1 MGLHVEPLP
10 GGIGAEITG
19 LDLNREISPQD
30 RESLRQAWLDSGILL
45 FRGIGDSPDKQLALS
60 RVFGEL
66 EVHPIENIR
75 VEGYP
80 ELIWLSN
87 RKSSQAAP
95 VYCYGGVP
103 TVGRIPWHT
112 DLVYTTTP
120 NRGALLRML
129 DMPDSGGET
138 GWIDTAAAFDALPPE
153 TQARIETLEARFRFV
168 ADPREMRFGRPD
180 VTRPDE
186 STLAQEKAF
195 YPDFPDT
202 VHPLV
207 WRHPVSGRKAL
218 CVSPLHLRELVGV
231 DRASGD
237 ALLQEL
243 VAHATD
249 PRFSYIHRWEPN
261 DMVLWDNLRTLHCA
275 LGHPPQDSRL
285 VHRTTL
291 KSEVAMGRLL
301 EPSDPVSAV

>member
-1 MGLHVEPLP
+1 MQKLAISPLA
-10 GGIGAEITG
+10 GGIGAEVRG
-19 LDLNREISPQD
+19 LDLSREISDAARDAMQ
-30 RESLRQAWLDSGILL
+30 EAWLDAGILL
-45 FRGIGDSPDKQLALS
+45 FRGIGDSPEKQLALS
-60 RVFGEL
+60 RAFGEL

-87 RKSSQAAP
+87 RKSDETAP
-95 VYCYGGVP
+95 VYHYDGVA
-103 TVGRIPWHT
+103 TVGRIPWHS

-129 DMPDSGGET
+129 EMPYSGGQT
-138 GWIDTAAAFDALPPE
+138 GWIDTAAAYDALPE
-153 TQARIETLEARFRFV
+153 ATKQRIDRLEAHFRFI

-180 VTRPDE
+180 VERHDE
-186 STLAQEKAF
+186 TNLEKEKAF
-195 YPDFPDT
+195 YPHFPDT

-218 CVSPLHLRELVGV
+218 CVSPLHLREVLGLP
-231 DRASGD
+231 AEEGD
-237 ALLQEL
+237 ALLHEL

-249 PRFSYIHRWEPN
+249 SRFSYVHHWQPN
-261 DMVLWDNLRTLHCA
+261 DMVLWDNLRSMHRA
-275 LGHPPQDSRL
+275 FGNPPDASRL

-291 KSEVAMGRLL
+291 KNTVAMGRLL
-301 EPSDPVSAV
+301 EAGSA

>member
-1 MGLHVEPLP
+1 MQQVEITALE
-10 GGIGAEITG
+10 GGIGAEVKG
-19 LDLNREISPQD
+19 LDLTRDISTAD
-30 RESLRQAWLDSGILL
+30 REAMTAAWLEAGILL
-45 FRGIGDSPDKQLALS
+45 FRGIGDSPEKQLALS
-60 RVFGEL
+60 RAFGEL

-87 RKSSQAAP
+87 RKSDETAP
-95 VYCYGGVP
+95 IYHYDGVA

-129 DMPDSGGET
+129 EMPYAGGET
-138 GWIDTAAAFDALPPE
+138 GWIDTAAAYDALPGA
-153 TQARIETLEARFRFV
+153 TQEHIEHLEARFSFI

-180 VTRPDE
+180 VERHDE
-186 STLAQEKAF
+186 TNLAKEKAF

-218 CVSPLHLRELVGV
+218 CVSPLHLRELLGV
-231 DRASGD
+231 PAAEGD
-237 ALLQEL
+237 ALLENL
-243 VAHATD
+243 VAHTTD
-249 PRFSYIHRWEPN
+249 PRFSYVHKWQPN
-261 DMVLWDNLRTLHCA
+261 DMVLWDNLRSMHRA
-275 LGHPPQDSRL
+275 FGNPPDASRL

-291 KSEVAMGRLL
+291 KSDVAMGRLM
-301 EPSDPVSAV
+301 EPAGD